1 MRKIIFLDIDNVLN
15 CRTTKEKIPV
25 SGYLGIEN
33 RLVKILRRITDET
46 DAKIVLTSTWKE
58 GWHEDYAKCK
68 NWVKYLRNELK
79 KEDLEILDITPEEKH
94 WSNRGVSIK
103 EWLAKNKTDEYV
115 IIDDILFAEFIEFDL
130 IKHFVK
136 TNPKTGITEENAE
149 KAIEILNG
157 HLYER
162 TKEELEADAW
172 QKE

>member
-33 RLVKILRRITDET
+33 RLVKILRKIADET
-46 DAKIVLTSTWKE
+46 GAKIVLTSTWKE
-58 GWHEDYAKCK
+58 GWHKDYAKCK
-68 NWVKYLRNELK
+68 NWVKYLRDELK
-79 KEDLEILDITPEEKH
+79 KEDLEILDVTPEEKH